1 MGTKNKLI
9 KRFLSNPKDFTFEEF
24 VRLFAIFGYEQSN
37 KGTTSGSRIE
47 FTNGENSFMMHKP
60 HPKNIIKSYVMKE
73 ALSAYRTEIKYP
85 KYNSKAPYAAT
96 VSDVLVENQID
107 PSVMSIR
114 RIGGKEY
121 CIYWDNLVEGAY
133 IKSGTGITEYN
144 LSTRVASLGSM

>member
-1 MGTKNKLI
+1 MIMSERVSKKKRKNG
-9 KRFLSNPKDFTFEEF
+9 FTLVEL
-24 VRLFAIFGYEQSN
+24 VIVIAILAILAGIAIPVI
-37 KGTTSGSRIE
+37 TTTINASKKSVLDSDRATIE
-47 FTNGENSFMMHKP
+47 M
-60 HPKNIIKSYVMKE
+60 VMKE

>member
-47 FTNGENSFMMHKP
+47 FTNGENSFMMHRP

-73 ALSAYRTEIKYP
+73 ALSYIKDNKLIE
-85 KYNSKAPYAAT
+85 KYNN
-96 VSDVLVENQID
+96 ENN
-107 PSVMSIR
+107 
-114 RIGGKEY
+114 GKDE
-121 CIYWDNLVEGAY
+121 
-133 IKSGTGITEYN
+133 
-144 LSTRVASLGSM
+144 

>member
-1 MGTKNKLI
+1 VIMSERVSKKKRKNG
-9 KRFLSNPKDFTFEEF
+9 FTLVEL
-24 VRLFAIFGYEQSN
+24 VIVIAILAILAGIAIPVI
-37 KGTTSGSRIE
+37 TTTINASKKSVLDSDRATIE
-47 FTNGENSFMMHKP
+47 M
-60 HPKNIIKSYVMKE
+60 VMKE

>member
-1 MGTKNKLI
+1 MIMSERVSKKKRKNG
-9 KRFLSNPKDFTFEEF
+9 FTLVEL
-24 VRLFAIFGYEQSN
+24 VIVIAILAILAGIAIPVI
-37 KGTTSGSRIE
+37 TTTINASKKSVLDSDRATIE
-47 FTNGENSFMMHKP
+47 M
-60 HPKNIIKSYVMKE
+60 VMKE

-133 IKSGTGITEYN
+133 IKSGTVITEYN